1 MLTEC
6 PVMGLL
12 GRRENGAFPLTH
24 YEKSAEN
31 GEFGFYCRIV
41 YGCLSCGEA
50 SLSVLALR
58 LIYDKAEYFI
68 ARIKRAHDS
77 VIAFRAPRDLRPTS
91 PASLDL
97 TSRNC
102 AAFDPAQIMPRT
114 FRRNRPPRNDTPGV
128 ESGDANRRR

>member
-24 YEKSAEN
+24 YEKSVG
-31 GEFGFYCRIV
+31 GEWGLGFIAVLCTGV
-41 YGCLSCGEA
+41 SSAEA

-77 VIAFRAPRDLRPTS
+77 VIAFRALRDLRPTS

-97 TSRNC
+97 TSRHIIARC
-102 AAFDPAQIMPRT
+102 RAFDPA
-114 FRRNRPPRNDTPGV
+114 
-128 ESGDANRRR
+128 